1 MKELYDEC
9 DAGIAGGCGACE
21 KCDPVWWQS
30 LRHVGKLKEQLL
42 EWRKS
47 ITNLKRSM
55 DSENDYGTRTIF
67 AAKADGIEKC
77 CNDLEKIIEE
87 MEKENK

>member
-21 KCDPVWWQS
+21 KCDPVWWRS
-30 LRHVGKLKEQLL
+30 LKHVGKLKEQVLKWREDISGL
-42 EWRKS
+42 E
-47 ITNLKRSM
+47 RSM
-55 DSENDYGTRTIF
+55 ALATHIETSLTL
-67 AAKADGIEKC
+67 AAIAGGVGKC

-87 MEKENK
+87 IEKENK